1 MYLAYIEDI
10 ETKKSFIAQLY
21 VISKI
26 YNNYFT
32 LQDYYYFNRDD
43 MDSVLSF
50 NIRKSIIEISNL
62 DEYLMSELLSF
73 IDELEEYISK
83 VVNDNNYDFKES
95 IVVKKVWKRYSNSLE
110 NIEDN
115 IIKKIIYF
123 ELLTITASMDKKFN
137 SYFKYLRNKL
147 GISDIIYKEIDNLV
161 HANASVYKSIRDLV
175 EIG

>member
-32 LQDYYYFNRDD
+32 LQDYDYFNRDD

-95 IVVKKVWKRYSNSLE
+95 IVVKKVWKRYSNS
-110 NIEDN
+110 
-115 IIKKIIYF
+115 F
-123 ELLTITASMDKKFN
+123 
-137 SYFKYLRNKL
+137 
-147 GISDIIYKEIDNLV
+147 
-161 HANASVYKSIRDLV
+161 
-175 EIG
+175 